1 MGLSKR
7 WKLNIGEM
15 KPGRRNLITD
25 VEGVRVGHVTID
37 NGNTH
42 TGVTAVL
49 PHPGNLFQDK
59 VMAASQVLNGFGKTI
74 GLVEVDEMGFLE
86 TPILLTNTFGVG
98 AAANGLIDYMLDENT
113 EIGRTTGTVNP
124 VVCECNDGRINDI
137 RKRAV
142 TEAHAREAIARAAE
156 EFAEGDVGAGRGMVC
171 HQLKGGIGS
180 ASRTFEIGEQEYTLG
195 ALVLSNHGLYRDL
208 LVAGRRI
215 SEEISKEGLTEVS
228 QEEQEQQENFEER
241 DKGSI
246 IMILATDA
254 PLNER
259 QLKRICRRCAIGLGR
274 EGSYMMNGS
283 GDIALAFTTANRIPH
298 TCSEGILP
306 MQMLHDDQMDI
317 LFRASAEVI
326 EESVL
331 SSMFHAKEC
340 MERSGKTVR
349 SLADLW
355 ELLV

>member
-1 MGLSKR
+1 M
-7 WKLNIGEM
+7 
-15 KPGRRNLITD
+15 
-25 VEGVRVGHVTID
+25 
-37 NGNTH
+37 
-42 TGVTAVL
+42 
-49 PHPGNLFQDK
+49 
-59 VMAASQVLNGFGKTI
+59 
-74 GLVEVDEMGFLE
+74 
-86 TPILLTNTFGVG
+86 TNTFGVG

-142 TEAHAREAIARAAE
+142 TEAHAREAIARASE

-180 ASRTFEIGEQEYTLG
+180 ASRTFEIGGQEYTLG

-215 SEEISKEGLTEVS
+215 SEEISKEGRTEVS
-228 QEEQEQQENFEER
+228 QEEQQESFEER

-259 QLKRICRRCAIGLGR
+259 QLKRICAVVRLDLG
-274 EGSYMMNGS
+274 EK
-283 GDIALAFTTANRIPH
+283 
-298 TCSEGILP
+298 
-306 MQMLHDDQMDI
+306 
-317 LFRASAEVI
+317 
-326 EESVL
+326 VL
-331 SSMFHAKEC
+331 I
-340 MERSGKTVR
+340 
-349 SLADLW
+349 
-355 ELLV
+355 

>member
-215 SEEISKEGLTEVS
+215 SEETS
-228 QEEQEQQENFEER
+228 
-241 DKGSI
+241 
-246 IMILATDA
+246 
-254 PLNER
+254 
-259 QLKRICRRCAIGLGR
+259 
-274 EGSYMMNGS
+274 
-283 GDIALAFTTANRIPH
+283 
-298 TCSEGILP
+298 
-306 MQMLHDDQMDI
+306 
-317 LFRASAEVI
+317 
-326 EESVL
+326 
-331 SSMFHAKEC
+331 
-340 MERSGKTVR
+340 
-349 SLADLW
+349 
-355 ELLV
+355 

>member
-180 ASRTFEIGEQEYTLG
+180 ASRTFEIGGQEYTLG
-195 ALVLSNHGLYRDL
+195 ALVLSNHGLYQDL
-208 LVAGRRI
+208 LVAGKRI
-215 SEEISKEGLTEVS
+215 SEEISKEGLKEVS
-228 QEEQEQQENFEER
+228 QEEQKNNFEER

>member
-1 MGLSKR
+1 MGLSKQ
-7 WKLNIGEM
+7 WEIKIGEM

-25 VEGVRVGHVTID
+25 VEGVRVGQVTID

-156 EFAEGDVGAGRGMVC
+156 DFSEGDVGAGRGMVC

-180 ASRTFEIGEQEYTLG
+180 ASRTFEIGGQEYTLG
-195 ALVLSNHGLYRDL
+195 ALVLSNHGLYQDL

-215 SEEISKEGLTEVS
+215 SEEISKEGLKKVS
-228 QEEQEQQENFEER
+228 QEEQKNNFEER

-298 TCSEGILP
+298 TCSEGVLP
-306 MQMLHDDQMDI
+306 VQMLHDDQMDT

-340 MERSGKTVR
+340 MERSGKRVC

-355 ELLV
+355 EMLV

>member
-1 MGLSKR
+1 MGLSKQ
-7 WKLNIGEM
+7 WNIKVGEM
-15 KPGRRNLITD
+15 DPGRRNLITD
-25 VEGVRVGHVTID
+25 VKGVRVGHVTID
-37 NGNTH
+37 SGNTH

-49 PHPGNLFQDK
+49 PHPGNLFRDK

-98 AAANGLIDYMLDENT
+98 AAANGLIDYMLEENA

-142 TEAHAREAIARAAE
+142 TEAHAREAITRASE
-156 EFAEGDVGAGRGMVC
+156 EFAEGDVGAGRGMIC

-180 ASRTFEIGEQEYTLG
+180 ASRTFEIGGQKYTLG
-195 ALVLSNHGLYRDL
+195 ALVLSNHSLYRDL

-215 SEEISKEGLTEVS
+215 SEEISKEVLQKISKEGKKES
-228 QEEQEQQENFEER
+228 PEER

-254 PLNER
+254 PLSER

-298 TCSEGILP
+298 TYASGVLP
-306 MQMLHDDQMDI
+306 MQMLHDDEMDI

-331 SSMFHAKEC
+331 SSMFHAGAC
-340 MERSGKTVR
+340 LERSGKRVH
-349 SLADLW
+349 SLAELW
-355 ELLV
+355 EALG

>member
-1 MGLSKR
+1 MGLSKQ
-7 WKLNIGEM
+7 WNIKVGEM
-15 KPGRRNLITD
+15 DPGRRNLITD
-25 VEGVRVGHVTID
+25 VKGVRVGHVTID
-37 NGNTH
+37 SGNTH

-49 PHPGNLFQDK
+49 PHPGNLFRDK

-98 AAANGLIDYMLDENT
+98 AAANGLIDYMLEENAD
-113 EIGRTTGTVNP
+113 IGRTTGTVNP

-142 TEAHAREAIARAAE
+142 TEAHAREAITRASE
-156 EFAEGDVGAGRGMVC
+156 EFAEGDVGAGRGMIC

-180 ASRTFEIGEQEYTLG
+180 ASRTFEIGGQKYTLG

-215 SEEISKEGLTEVS
+215 SEEISKEVLQKISKKGKKES
-228 QEEQEQQENFEER
+228 PEER

-254 PLNER
+254 PLSER

-298 TCSEGILP
+298 TYASGVLP
-306 MQMLHDDQMDI
+306 MQMLHDDEMDI

-331 SSMFHAKEC
+331 SSMFHAGAC
-340 MERSGKTVR
+340 LERSGKRVH
-349 SLADLW
+349 SLAELW
-355 ELLV
+355 EALG

>member
-1 MGLSKR
+1 MGLEKQ
-7 WKLNIGEM
+7 WKVSVGQMSPGE
-15 KPGRRNLITD
+15 KNLITD

-37 NGNTH
+37 RGNTH
-42 TGVTAVL
+42 TGVTAVV
-49 PHPGNLFQDK
+49 PHPGNLFRDK

-74 GLVEVDEMGFLE
+74 GLVEVDELGFLE

-98 AAANGLIDYMLDENT
+98 AAANGLIDYMLEHNP
-113 EIGRTTGTVNP
+113 EIGRITGTVNP

-137 RKRAV
+137 RHRAV
-142 TEAHAREAIARAAE
+142 TEEDARNAILAAGVTFE
-156 EFAEGDVGAGRGMVC
+156 EGAVGAGRGMVC
-171 HQLKGGIGS
+171 HELKGGIGS
-180 ASRTFEIGEQEYTLG
+180 ASRVFEIGSETYTLG

-208 LVAGRRI
+208 LVGGERI
-215 SEEISKEGLTEVS
+215 GEKCPKDGPEET
-228 QEEQEQQENFEER
+228 

-283 GDIALAFTTANRIPH
+283 GDIALAFSTANRIPH
-298 TCSEGILP
+298 TCEEGVLE
-306 MQMLHDDQMDI
+306 MKMLHDDKMDI
-317 LFRASAEVI
+317 VFRATAEVI

-340 MERSGKTVR
+340 LARNGKEVR

-355 ELLV
+355 NEIRL